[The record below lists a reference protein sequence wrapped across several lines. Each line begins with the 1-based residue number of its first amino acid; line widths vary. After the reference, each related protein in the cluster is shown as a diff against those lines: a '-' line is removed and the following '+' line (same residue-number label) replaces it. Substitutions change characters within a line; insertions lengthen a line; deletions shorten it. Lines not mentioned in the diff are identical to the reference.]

1 MRNPKQA
8 VGDTWKIYWSTQDE
22 IEFLDG
28 VGKEWRKQDGPQD
41 PNLRFKC
48 LMGYRDSILK
58 RSNWGDINRNEI
70 VKYLNKILADYGIE
84 ELVIKTKGG
93 EEKMIECSVEEKTD
107 IEVKAVQ
114 DHPQCEG

>member
-8 VGDTWKIYWSTQDE
+8 VGDTWKIHWSTQDE

-84 ELVIKTKGG
+84 ELVIKRK
-93 EEKMIECSVEEKTD
+93 EEKTD

-114 DHPQCEG
+114 DVKVDSESTNG